1 MERDLAHL
9 LDIVQAAAKIQQY
22 IRDIDLAVFQQDEMR
37 QDAVIHRLEV
47 IGEATKRLSDDFRN
61 KHPQIPWRLMA
72 RNRDFMI
79 HNYDKIDLE
88 RIWETITVSIP
99 ELMQLL
105 EPLLP
110 PPEDEQN

>member
-61 KHPQIPWRLMA
+61 KHPHTLAFDGTQPRFH
-72 RNRDFMI
+72 D
-79 HNYDKIDLE
+79 
-88 RIWETITVSIP
+88 P
-99 ELMQLL
+99 QL
-105 EPLLP
+105 
-110 PPEDEQN
+110 